1 MGFDFLQER
10 KKLPVAVQELI
21 TRFPE
26 IPQDL
31 HGEPIV
37 AKVAKSL
44 QDLLRIARKPSPCA
58 TEHDATNY
66 FYLKI
71 VGPMAIYGYGL
82 IKRDKVLGQLKE
94 LLDRYHADPDS
105 FAESLLPSQE
115 GFPITGRPLDS

>member
-1 MGFDFLQER
+1 MVFDFLNER

-31 HGEPIV
+31 HGEPLV
-37 AKVAKSL
+37 AKVAKSF
-44 QDLLRIARKPSPCA
+44 QDLLRVARKPSPCA

-82 IKRDKVLGQLKE
+82 VKREKVLSQLKE
-94 LLDRYHADPDS
+94 LLDRFHADPEN
-105 FAESLLPSQE
+105 FAESLLPPDESLP
-115 GFPITGRPLDS
+115 GLGRSLNS